1 MQLLVDVTPAQYR
14 ARFQAFDEAARYLQL
29 SPPDRNLMWREH
41 TGDENFREWPVPIE
55 HFVSDPFYTGTELR
69 VRPKIREFMTDF
81 CAPEDLYELF
91 CFVAGIGSGKSFS
104 ASVLIAYTLY
114 QLNCMRKPQ
123 RYLSRFPGTDL
134 SGDAEIVV
142 LNASAAGAR
151 QSIKVVYGEV
161 YEKVVNSPWF
171 ARHAQPYPDKRS
183 ELEWPNR
190 IRFSPGTGNARSALG
205 FNVFAF
211 VIDEAAFGIEN
222 VWTDTN
228 QVRDLFDALNQ
239 RRRSRFGRLGWGG
252 LFTSPQSEHAY
263 VELIAGEG
271 KNAGSEVLVRRISTW
286 EAKNELVPGAPI
298 FLVEV
303 DPNAGP
309 KIVDEG
315 LIFVAHGLAQRPNGE
330 LVRFGPIAP
339 DQRVAEEVARAA
351 VVDRAVQ
358 AA

>member
-1 MQLLVDVTPAQYR
+1 MVSPAAYR
-14 ARFQAFDEAARYLQL
+14 TRFAAFDEAARYLQL
-29 SPPDRNLMWREH
+29 SAPDRNLMWREH
-41 TGDENFREWPVPIE
+41 TGDEHFFEWPVPIE
-55 HFVSDPFYTGTELR
+55 HFVDDPFYTGTELS
-69 VRPKIREFMTDF
+69 VRPKIKEFMADF
-81 CAPEDLYELF
+81 CDPDNLFELF

-114 QLNCMRKPQ
+114 QLNCLRKPQ

-161 YEKVVNSPWF
+161 FEKVHNSPWF
-171 ARHAQPYPDKRS
+171 ARHAPPYADKRS

-211 VIDEAAFGIEN
+211 VIDEAAFGVEN

-239 RRRSRFGRLGWGG
+239 RRRSRFGNLGWGG

-263 VELIAGEG
+263 VELLAGEG
-271 KNAGSEVLVRRISTW
+271 AFSGSEVMVRRISTW
-286 EAKNELVPGAPI
+286 EAKNQLTPGAGV
-298 FLVEV
+298 FLLEV
-303 DPNAGP
+303 DPNSGP
-309 KIVDEG
+309 RIVEED
-315 LIFVAHGLAQRPNGE
+315 LTFIAPGLAQRKNGD
-330 LVRFGPIAP
+330 LVRFGPMAP
-339 DQRVAEEVARAA
+339 DQRVAEEVARTQII
-351 VVDRAVQ
+351 DRAVEQ